1 MEGVHIRA
9 ASLADIG
16 IIAGIARAAWPV
28 AYAAIL
34 SETQLTYML
43 ELMYSESALR
53 EQVLVK
59 NHRFII
65 AEAKGLP
72 IGFAGFEH
80 GIRGKACTRLH
91 KLYILPGSIGT
102 GMGRMLLDA
111 VESAALRAGDACIE
125 LNVNRFNP
133 TKDWYLRRGFVI
145 DRDEVIDI
153 GHGYVMDDHL
163 MFKHI
168 G

>member
-1 MEGVHIRA
+1 MEGVRIRA

-16 IIAGIARAAWPV
+16 IITGIAQAAWPV
-28 AYAAIL
+28 AYATIL
-34 SETQLTYML
+34 SDSQLAYML
-43 ELMYSESALR
+43 ERMYSEAALR
-53 EQVLVK
+53 EQLLVK

-65 AEAKGLP
+65 AEAEGIA

-80 GIRGKACTRLH
+80 GIKGKACTRLH
-91 KLYILPGSIGT
+91 KLYILPASKGT
-102 GMGRMLLDA
+102 GVGRMLLDA
-111 VESAALRAGDACIE
+111 IESAALKSGDAYIE

-133 TKDWYLRRGFVI
+133 TKDWYLRRGFAI

-153 GHGYVMDDHL
+153 GHGYVMDDHV
-163 MFKHI
+163 MVKHI